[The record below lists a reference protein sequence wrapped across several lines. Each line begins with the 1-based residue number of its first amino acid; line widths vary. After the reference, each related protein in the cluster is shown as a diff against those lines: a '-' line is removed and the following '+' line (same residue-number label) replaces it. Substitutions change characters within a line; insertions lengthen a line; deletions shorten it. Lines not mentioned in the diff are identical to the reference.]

1 FAPRDVQGNPIKPEI
16 NANTAGGTAGG
27 PIVHNRTFFF
37 VTYEGVRRPFE
48 TTRSQIVP
56 PDAFR
61 QGDLSSVQKPLIN
74 PSTGAPYPN
83 NQLPVNPIA
92 AKIMDRMFPRQNQAT
107 SAALNRPNLI
117 YNASRDFTVDSL
129 DARVDHAL
137 SPSERLI
144 GRFT

>member
-1 FAPRDVQGNPIKPEI
+1 KSATNRGQVSAFSCNQNSKFSSVSRFAPRDAQGNPIKPEI

-61 QGDLSSVQKPLIN
+61 QSDLSSVQKPLIN
-74 PSTGAPYPN
+74 PS
-83 NQLPVNPIA
+83 
-92 AKIMDRMFPRQNQAT
+92 
-107 SAALNRPNLI
+107 S
-117 YNASRDFTVDSL
+117 
-129 DARVDHAL
+129 
-137 SPSERLI
+137 
-144 GRFT
+144 